1 MQYARLGVPF
11 HSVSDD
17 ELLRHCENI
26 KGASPLIDELAKRLA
41 HCTESGTNAEAVQC
55 PTCARPSSLTV
66 QAEGEGQ
73 DLNVKVEVANG

>member
-1 MQYARLGVPF
+1 MQYARLGVPL

-55 PTCARPSSLTV
+55 PICEAKPTV
-66 QAEGEGQ
+66 QAEGEG
-73 DLNVKVEVANG
+73 